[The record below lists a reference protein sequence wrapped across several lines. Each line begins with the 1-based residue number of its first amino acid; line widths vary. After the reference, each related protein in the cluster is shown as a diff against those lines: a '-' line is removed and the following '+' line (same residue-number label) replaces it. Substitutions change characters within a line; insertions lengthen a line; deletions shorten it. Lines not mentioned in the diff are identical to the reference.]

1 VTASPSLAQQIRWLT
16 WRSTIRIARQP
27 AYVIAPL
34 VFPLALFTVN
44 SAGLSASTRLPG
56 FPAHTFLAFALAV
69 PFVQGALISSLNV
82 GTELARDIQTGF
94 LNRLQ
99 LTPMRGPALVAGY
112 LGGLLVLG
120 VFQAAVYLIVGL
132 ATGTGFRAGAAGVL
146 VLFALALIVVLAFG
160 SLGALVALR
169 SGSSESVMGFFPVF
183 FVALFISSMNAPR
196 NLMSVGWFRDL
207 ATANPVS
214 YLIEGVRSLIVTG
227 WDGEALALA
236 FAIGAALAAAGL
248 VASGWALR
256 TRLTRT

>member
-1 VTASPSLAQQIRWLT
+1 VSSTLARQIAQLT

-34 VFPLALFTVN
+34 AFPLALFTVN
-44 SAGLSASTRLPG
+44 SAGLASSTRLPG

-69 PFVQGALISSLNV
+69 PFVQGALLSTLNV

-99 LTPMRGPALVAGY
+99 LTPMRGSALVAGH
-112 LGGLLVLG
+112 LGGVLALG
-120 VFQAAVYLIVGL
+120 LFQSVVYLVVGL
-132 ATGTGFRAGAAGVL
+132 ASGTGFAAGAAGVP
-146 VLFALALIVVLAFG
+146 VLFALALLVVLAFG
-160 SLGALVALR
+160 ALGSFVALR
-169 SGSSESVMGFFPVF
+169 SGTSESVQGFFPVF

-196 NLMSVGWFRDL
+196 NLMSVDWFRAV

-214 YLIEGVRSLIVTG
+214 YLIEGIRSLIVTG

-236 FAIGAALAAAGL
+236 FTVAAGL
-248 VASGWALR
+248 AIAGLLASGWALR
-256 TRLTRT
+256 VRLTRT

>member
-1 VTASPSLAQQIRWLT
+1 VSAVLARQVAQLT

-34 VFPLALFTVN
+34 AFPLALFTVN
-44 SAGLSASTRLPG
+44 SAGLASSTRLPG

-69 PFVQGALISSLNV
+69 PFVQGALLSTLNV
-82 GTELARDIQTGF
+82 GTELARDVQTGF

-99 LTPMRGPALVAGY
+99 LTPMRGSALVAGH
-112 LGGLLVLG
+112 LGGVLVLG
-120 VFQAAVYLIVGL
+120 LFQSVVYLFVGL
-132 ATGTGFRAGAAGVL
+132 ASGTGFAAGVAGVP
-146 VLFALALIVVLAFG
+146 VLFALALLVVLAFG
-160 SLGALVALR
+160 ALGSFVALR
-169 SGSSESVMGFFPVF
+169 SGTSESVQGFFPVF

-196 NLMSVGWFRDL
+196 NLMSVDWFRAV

-236 FAIGAALAAAGL
+236 FAVAAGL
-248 VASGWALR
+248 AVAGLLASGWALR
-256 TRLTRT
+256 VRLTRT